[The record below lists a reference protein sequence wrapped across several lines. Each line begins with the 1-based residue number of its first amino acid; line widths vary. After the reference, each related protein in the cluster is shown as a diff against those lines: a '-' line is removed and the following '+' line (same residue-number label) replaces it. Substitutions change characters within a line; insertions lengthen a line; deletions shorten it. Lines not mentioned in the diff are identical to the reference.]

1 MKSIK
6 IVGFVRA
13 ISSNF
18 FKFLA
23 QRRQGAKFF
32 SFLAFASKEKAF
44 AEHCSA
50 KPFKLDLGVSLKPA

>member
-1 MKSIK
+1 MVKMSRK
-6 IVGFVRA
+6 LHHPLRA

-23 QRRQGAKFF
+23 QRRQGAKVF

-44 AEHCSA
+44 AEH
-50 KPFKLDLGVSLKPA
+50 LKTQGKILV